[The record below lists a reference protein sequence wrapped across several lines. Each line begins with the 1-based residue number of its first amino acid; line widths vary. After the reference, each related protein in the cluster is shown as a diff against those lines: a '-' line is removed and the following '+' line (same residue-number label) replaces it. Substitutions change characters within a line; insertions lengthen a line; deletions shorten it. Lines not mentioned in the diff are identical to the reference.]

1 MNMKDDMP
9 RLRIDPS
16 VIEKIREEYEQFKE
30 YTQKKEYMKY
40 EERELER
47 QCVQLARRH
56 GWDAWKNE
64 NNGNK
69 GIPDYSF
76 LKGGRFVMVEFKR
89 SAAARVRPEQ
99 LTWAARHPETVFF
112 CHDIETFNEILKIN
126 KNE

>member
-1 MNMKDDMP
+1 MEKERKIAAP
-9 RLRIDPS
+9 EGCE
-16 VIEKIREEYEQFKE
+16 IEKVELVDGVAVVTLKE
-30 YTQKKEYMKY
+30 K
-40 EERELER
+40 ERELEK

-89 SAAARVRPEQ
+89 SATARIRPEQ
-99 LTWAARHPETVFF
+99 LTWQARHPETVFF
-112 CHDIETFNEILKIN
+112 CHDIETFTKIL
-126 KNE
+126 EL

>member
-1 MNMKDDMP
+1 MITPCSREDFDGRINPYYDPLSELNIMKRTLKDK
-9 RLRIDPS
+9 
-16 VIEKIREEYEQFKE
+16 EK
-30 YTQKKEYMKY
+30 
-40 EERELER
+40 ELER

-89 SAAARVRPEQ
+89 SAAARIRPEQ

-112 CHDIETFNEILKIN
+112 CHDIETFTKILGL
-126 KNE
+126 

>member
-1 MNMKDDMP
+1 M
-9 RLRIDPS
+9 RH
-16 VIEKIREEYEQFKE
+16 
-30 YTQKKEYMKY
+30 
-40 EERELER
+40 EEREIER

-89 SAAARVRPEQ
+89 SAAAHIRHEQ
-99 LTWAARHPETVFF
+99 LTWQARHPETVFF
-112 CHDIETFNEILKIN
+112 CHDIETFTKILGL
-126 KNE
+126 